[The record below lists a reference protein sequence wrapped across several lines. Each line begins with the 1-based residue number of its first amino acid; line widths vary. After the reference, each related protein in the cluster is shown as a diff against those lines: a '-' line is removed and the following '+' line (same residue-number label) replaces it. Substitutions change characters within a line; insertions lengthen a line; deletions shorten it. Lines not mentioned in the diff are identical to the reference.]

1 MVRCLKFFL
10 LSLLAVMTVSCSNED
25 ENIEYE
31 YLPVKLVGSDTWSI
45 LNVKTGEV
53 VFRDE
58 FKNKPSAIYHDV
70 FFVKNDKGTFDYYS
84 VKDVKKPLNKTSYY
98 MAIDFVGSDIVPAT
112 LPGKQI
118 TLINTKC
125 EEVAVLDKSI
135 ERCGR
140 FKGGLAPFMDDADKW
155 GFLDKKGNIVIKAK
169 YDDVSWFNDGVA
181 VCATKDVAS
190 DVTTYYAVDTDG
202 KELFKFTSKDYKA
215 IGSYSEGYLP
225 VVKDDEIIYLDKTGK
240 KVYSLCNLN
249 DTTSTYMVNLCTY
262 GDGRSVFIEG
272 DMFGLKDKENNIIL
286 RAKYDLLYNIGEGRY
301 FAKKDD
307 KFGVIDYE
315 DNVVLDFKYEEI
327 DKLRDD
333 VFVVGN
339 GKTKTLV
346 NDKGEDVTNVNISDY
361 SLDYVNVVKS
371 NYLDPKDYAQKIAN
385 SFTETSC
392 AGYTGKMTLRDFKAE
407 LTYGESYYSDE
418 MTLTINNENTGRT
431 VLLLFDKYLSRQTY
445 RYETYYYWTYRY
457 PAGYVFNYDA
467 KLRGVFITYDISEY
481 EPVEAKVAEEFEKLL
496 KAKGYKSV
504 DGGYM
509 ESPKGTAAGLAYD
522 EGVITLCYYFDDGYR
537 VDLARNARKSNKK
550 TPEGVD
556 DVAAYDSVA
565 AMDDYY
571 AVDSLVADTVGYY

>member
-202 KELFKFTSKDYKA
+202 KELF
-215 IGSYSEGYLP
+215 
-225 VVKDDEIIYLDKTGK
+225 
-240 KVYSLCNLN
+240 
-249 DTTSTYMVNLCTY
+249 
-262 GDGRSVFIEG
+262 
-272 DMFGLKDKENNIIL
+272 
-286 RAKYDLLYNIGEGRY
+286 
-301 FAKKDD
+301 
-307 KFGVIDYE
+307 
-315 DNVVLDFKYEEI
+315 
-327 DKLRDD
+327 
-333 VFVVGN
+333 
-339 GKTKTLV
+339 
-346 NDKGEDVTNVNISDY
+346 
-361 SLDYVNVVKS
+361 
-371 NYLDPKDYAQKIAN
+371 
-385 SFTETSC
+385 
-392 AGYTGKMTLRDFKAE
+392 
-407 LTYGESYYSDE
+407 
-418 MTLTINNENTGRT
+418 
-431 VLLLFDKYLSRQTY
+431 
-445 RYETYYYWTYRY
+445 
-457 PAGYVFNYDA
+457 
-467 KLRGVFITYDISEY
+467 
-481 EPVEAKVAEEFEKLL
+481 
-496 KAKGYKSV
+496 
-504 DGGYM
+504 
-509 ESPKGTAAGLAYD
+509 
-522 EGVITLCYYFDDGYR
+522 
-537 VDLARNARKSNKK
+537 
-550 TPEGVD
+550 
-556 DVAAYDSVA
+556 
-565 AMDDYY
+565 
-571 AVDSLVADTVGYY
+571 